1 MPPTDSKRSRLS
13 YLDEDSKWSF
23 FAVLTVD
30 EPLHHLLADPR
41 AACTTVVDNLW
52 VPGRRR
58 PVLAARRN
66 AIPLPKAETEGQG
79 RTPPSQAVVAT
90 SLGQLDEDGGCMA
103 GSNKLDGKRAL
114 VIGGGGAGI
123 GRAIVRAC
131 AAAGAGV
138 VVADVDAAR
147 ATEAAD
153 ELRAAGHTAHALSA
167 DVRSREQLEHM
178 IADAAERLGGLDT
191 LITVVGGQVAHVPA
205 VKLHEMDDEDW
216 DTVYDVNLRYVA
228 RAVRRV
234 LRLFLE
240 QGTGGNIV
248 SIGSVTGFMAA
259 PKQAG
264 YGAAKAGLYSLART
278 VAAEYAADGIRM
290 NVVAGGA
297 ISTAVGNTNP
307 TGEWLPE
314 IPAGRYGT
322 SEEMAAATVY
332 LASDEARYITGQQ
345 IVLDGGVSVRGPFPE

>member
-1 MPPTDSKRSRLS
+1 
-13 YLDEDSKWSF
+13 
-23 FAVLTVD
+23 
-30 EPLHHLLADPR
+30 
-41 AACTTVVDNLW
+41 
-52 VPGRRR
+52 
-58 PVLAARRN
+58 
-66 AIPLPKAETEGQG
+66 
-79 RTPPSQAVVAT
+79 
-90 SLGQLDEDGGCMA
+90 MA
-103 GSNKLDGKRAL
+103 GLSRLDGKRIL

-123 GRAIVRAC
+123 GRTIVRSC
-131 AAAGAGV
+131 AAAGAEV
-138 VVADVDAAR
+138 AVADVDAAR

-153 ELRAAGHTAHALSA
+153 ELRAAGHVSYALSG
-167 DVRSREQLEHM
+167 DVRSSEQLENV
-178 IADAAERLGGLDT
+178 IVGAAEQLGGLDT
-191 LITVVGGQVAHVPA
+191 LMTVVGGQAAFVPA
-205 VKLHEMDDEDW
+205 VRLHEMTDDDW

-297 ISTAVGNTNP
+297 ISTAVS
-307 TGEWLPE
+307 TGPSDTWVPE
-314 IPAGRYGT
+314 IPVGRYGT
-322 SEEMAAATVY
+322 SEEMAAAAVY
-332 LASDEARYITGQQ
+332 LSSDEARYITGQQ